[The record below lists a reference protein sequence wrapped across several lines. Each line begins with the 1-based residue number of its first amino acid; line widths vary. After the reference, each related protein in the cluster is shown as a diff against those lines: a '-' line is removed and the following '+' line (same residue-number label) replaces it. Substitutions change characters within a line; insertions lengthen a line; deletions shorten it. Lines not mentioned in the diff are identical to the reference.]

1 MARRPNSK
9 RARRGADRHSADPE
23 RREDVPHDTLWQ
35 RVRRWW
41 RVIRTGF

>member
-9 RARRGADRHSADPE
+9 RARRGIDRGATDQE
-23 RREDVPHDTLWQ
+23 RHDDAPRDTLWQ